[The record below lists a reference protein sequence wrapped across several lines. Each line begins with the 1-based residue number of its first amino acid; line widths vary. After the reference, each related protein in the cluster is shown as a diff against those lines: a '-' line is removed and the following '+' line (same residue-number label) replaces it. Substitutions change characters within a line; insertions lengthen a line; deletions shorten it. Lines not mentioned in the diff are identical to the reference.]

1 MLLVWCWFAQQKTI
15 FLVLNQLLVCRS
27 SYILVLVSPICFVSN
42 LSLLF
47 VIVIGP
53 VTYFRSDNGVC
64 RVDKDT
70 QSGRSRPTSTF
81 HANGGG
87 NSVSDWSSSDSL
99 LQTRQHRGTMVAPFK
114 HWFYREKVTK
124 RLSVFICIRFIYFAP
139 IVTEGIYINWFHCA
153 VVLPV

>member
-1 MLLVWCWFAQQKTI
+1 MDVISLVLICITQKIFLLLNQVLVWQAVI
-15 FLVLNQLLVCRS
+15 S
-27 SYILVLVSPICFVSN
+27 SSFVSPICFISN
-42 LSLLF
+42 LSLLL
-47 VIVIGP
+47 VIVIWP

-64 RVDKDT
+64 GVDKDT

-99 LQTRQHRGTMVAPFK
+99 LQTRQHRGTMVAPLK

-124 RLSVFICIRFIYFAP
+124 RWSVFICIRFIYFAP
-139 IVTEGIYINWFHCA
+139 VVTEGIYIN
-153 VVLPV
+153 